1 MRRLFLFILVA
12 LVQSKAYSLPRDET
26 QKQAFRKENPC
37 PSTGEKKGA
46 CPGYQVDHKK
56 ALMNGG
62 RDKPENMQWLS
73 EQQHADKTKQDIA
86 ECKKSYSCKSKQHK
100 KKLPWEKKP
109 DAKK

>member
-1 MRRLFLFILVA
+1 MRRSFIFILTA
-12 LVQSKAYSLPRDET
+12 ILQCNAYSLPRDET
-26 QKQAFRKENPC
+26 QKQAFRKENSC

-73 EQQHADKTKQDIA
+73 EQQHTKKTKQDIA
-86 ECKKSYSCKSKQHK
+86 ECKNSYSCKSKQHK
-100 KKLPWEKKP
+100 KKLPWEKKRR
-109 DAKK
+109 